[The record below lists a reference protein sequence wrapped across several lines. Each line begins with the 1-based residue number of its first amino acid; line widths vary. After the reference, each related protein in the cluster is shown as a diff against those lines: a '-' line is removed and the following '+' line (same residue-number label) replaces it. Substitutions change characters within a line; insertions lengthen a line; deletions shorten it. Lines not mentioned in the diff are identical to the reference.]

1 MGNRFDM
8 GGTLDSFLPRVMPI
22 MDRLLSETCLG
33 VVMRQFLRAL
43 HQPVRIEPFQGV
55 PGGCMETLS
64 PGGEQTGVRHVLRQG
79 MFEDVPDAFSTGT
92 LVKKLQP
99 FQLRQQWL
107 QGTCAVPHRLQE
119 LWGKA
124 SPQHSGSL
132 QQTFVCLWKTINPRT
147 EHPLNGVWHDDIP
160 LKVSMLD
167 NGMSQL
173 LQKKWIPLCFVE
185 NHLFQR
191 LRPCLPLT
199 SRMHDGECVLRGQ
212 RG

>member
-1 MGNRFDM
+1 
-8 GGTLDSFLPRVMPI
+8 MPI
-22 MDRLLSETCLG
+22 VDRLLGETCLG

-55 PGGCMETLS
+55 PGGGMETLS

-79 MFEDVPDAFSTGT
+79 MFEDVPDAFRTGT

-99 FQLRQQWL
+99 FQLRQQRL
-107 QGTCAVPHRLQE
+107 QGTRAVPHRLQE
-119 LWGKA
+119 LWGKI

-160 LKVSMLD
+160 LQVSMLD
-167 NGMSQL
+167 RSEEHTSELQSRPHLVCRL
-173 LQKKWIPLCFVE
+173 LLEKKKKPHCNFSVYEKKTI
-185 NHLFQR
+185 
-191 LRPCLPLT
+191 
-199 SRMHDGECVLRGQ
+199 GQ
-212 RG
+212 PGH